1 MAYAK
6 DNLPIKNY
14 TSNEVILVKEERE
27 FELTAPLKKN
37 TYEKNKQNAFILK
50 VTKLPHI
57 HVKMDNRALISAPAK
72 KKH

>member
-14 TSNEVILVKEERE
+14 TSNEVILVKEEQE

-37 TYEKNKQNAFILK
+37 TFMKKTNKTL
-50 VTKLPHI
+50 LYS
-57 HVKMDNRALISAPAK
+57 R
-72 KKH
+72 